1 MLLLYHV
8 HEEEAEDKS
17 RCNLGCYVRISNPA
31 RRFFYCESCETAFH
45 KLNYQPPQESLQS
58 RNLSAPLTHM
68 LQNPTA
74 KTSLLLEAQQKY
86 MGVVQMHEQLLGHAV
101 YCTADSCGYRTCSL
115 MKVLSHSSNRVVLL
129 L

>member
-1 MLLLYHV
+1 MMLLYHV
-8 HEEEAEDKS
+8 HEDDAEDKSS

-45 KLNYQPPQESLQS
+45 KLNYQASQDSLQS

-74 KTSLLLEAQQKY
+74 KTSLLLEAQQKH
-86 MGVVQMHEQLLGHAV
+86 MGILHMHEQLLGHAV
-101 YCTADSCGYRTCSL
+101 HCTMEPCGYRTCSL
-115 MKVLSHSSNRVVLL
+115 MKVLI
-129 L
+129 